1 MVFRV
6 GLYTELFYA
15 TYQCLSS
22 LPCFPDLLS
31 LHLVTFIFV
40 SLVIIISH
48 SPNSLLVTSSVEC
61 MPCVNSYISCSC
73 ILYMKLRRQTTQP
86 WLNEQNVLPCPPLQT
101 PDTRPIERSLVDLVC
116 VLIYKSLTD

>member
-1 MVFRV
+1 M

-15 TYQCLSS
+15 INAYHPYLVS
-22 LPCFPDLLS
+22 LICYIA

-73 ILYMKLRRQTTQP
+73 ILYMKLCRQTTNP
-86 WLNEQNVLPCPPLQT
+86 WLNEQNVLPCPPLQI
-101 PDTRPIERSLVDLVC
+101 PDTRLIEHSLVDLVC